1 MPCMKIAPLRLIACV
16 CALLIASSAVAD
28 DRPNIVFMLSDDQS
42 WSGTSV
48 PMHPDHD
55 FSCNKQLHTPH
66 LQGMAD
72 RGIRFSS
79 AYAPAPVCSP
89 TRASLITGR
98 SPAALGW
105 TKAGPSLTARKN
117 PPMLAPK
124 SSKSL
129 DSEIVTFA
137 ELLQQAGYRTAHLG
151 KWHLGGDGPEAHGFD
166 VSDGNIGNGESD
178 KHKAPN
184 PVDLF
189 GMAERA
195 EAFMTDA
202 KQAGKPFFIQLSWL
216 ALHSAEN
223 ALPETIAKYKAAG
236 LRRDRQ
242 AQRAA
247 LTQNMDTAVGR
258 VIASIEK
265 LGLADNTYVIFMSD
279 NGGPSRDGI
288 NGGKGNLFE
297 GGIRVPL
304 VVTGPGIHAKGWS
317 HTPVVGYDLYPT
329 FLDWAG
335 VEIPAS
341 VHAKL
346 EGGSIAGLLTGENN
360 KVERAREGLI
370 FHFPHYQTQV
380 TPHSA
385 IRVGDYK
392 LLKSHQTGKVKLFN
406 LQADLREQKDLSKSQ
421 PDIARDLEAK
431 LDAALKELGADLPVI
446 NKDYD
451 PSKPTETSVGPTRDR
466 G

>member
-1 MPCMKIAPLRLIACV
+1 MHTRTRLLSFIACLSLAGP
-16 CALLIASSAVAD
+16 ALAG
-28 DRPNIVFMLSDDQS
+28 DRPNIVFMLSDDQP

-55 FSCNKQLHTPH
+55 FSFEKGLHTPH
-66 LQGMAD
+66 LQEMAD

-89 TRASLITGR
+89 TRASLITGQ

-105 TKAGPSLTARKN
+105 TKAGPSLAARKN
-117 PPMLAPK
+117 PPMLAPQ
-124 SSKSL
+124 SDRSL
-129 DSEIVTFA
+129 DSDTVTFA

-151 KWHLGGDGPEAHGFD
+151 KWHLGGGGPEAHGFE
-166 VSDGNIGNGESD
+166 VSDGNIGNEESE

-189 GMAERA
+189 GMARRA
-195 EAFMTDA
+195 ESFMA
-202 KQAGKPFFIQLSWL
+202 ESKQAGKPFFLQLSWL
-216 ALHSAEN
+216 ALHSAKN
-223 ALPETIAKYKAAG
+223 ALPETIAKYQAAG
-236 LRRDRQ
+236 LRRERQ
-242 AQRAA
+242 AYRAA
-247 LTQNMDTAVGR
+247 LTENMDTAVGR
-258 VIASIEK
+258 VIASIDK
-265 LGLADNTYVIFMSD
+265 LGLADNTYILFMSD
-279 NGGPSRDGI
+279 NGGPSRDAL

-304 VVTGPGIHAKGWS
+304 VVTGPGIQPNSWS

-329 FLDWAG
+329 FLEWAG
-335 VEIPAS
+335 VQTPAG
-341 VHAKL
+341 VQAEL
-346 EGGSIAGLLTGENN
+346 EGGSLAGLMSGQADE
-360 KVERAREGLI
+360 VDRPREGLV

-385 IRVGDYK
+385 IRLGDYK
-392 LLKSHQTGKVKLFN
+392 LLKSHQTGRVKLFN
-406 LQADLREQKDLSKSQ
+406 LQTDLREKNDLSDEQ
-421 PDIARDLEAK
+421 PGLARDLEAK
-431 LDAALKELGADLPVI
+431 LDRALKDLGAELPTV

-466 G
+466 R

>member
-1 MPCMKIAPLRLIACV
+1 MPAYLHLITSCI
-16 CALLIASSAVAD
+16 ALLCISTAIAD
-28 DRPNIVFMLSDDQS
+28 GRPNIVFMLSDDQS

-55 FSCNKQLHTPH
+55 FSFDSDLHTPH
-66 LQGMAD
+66 LQKMAD
-72 RGIRFSS
+72 RGMRFSS

-117 PPMLAPK
+117 PPMLPPQ
-124 SSKSL
+124 SDRSL

-151 KWHLGGDGPEAHGFD
+151 KWHLGSDPKAHGFD
-166 VSDGNIGNGESD
+166 VTDGNIGNAESS

-195 EAFMTDA
+195 EGFMA
-202 KQAGKPFFIQLSWL
+202 ESKQAGKPFFIQLSWL

-223 ALPETIAKYKAAG
+223 ALPETIAKYRDAG
-236 LRRDRQ
+236 LRRERQ
-242 AQRAA
+242 INRAA
-247 LTQNMDTAVGR
+247 LTENMDTAVGR

-265 LGLADNTYVIFMSD
+265 LGLMDNTYVIFMSD
-279 NGGPSRDGI
+279 NGGPSRDALA
-288 NGGKGNLFE
+288 GGKGNLFE

-304 VVTGPGIHAKGWS
+304 VITGPGIGAKSWS
-317 HTPVVGYDLYPT
+317 DTPVIGYDFYPT

-335 VEIPAS
+335 VEIPS
-341 VHAKL
+341 DIQAKL
-346 EGGSIAGLLTGENN
+346 EGGSIAGVLSGQAAE
-360 KVERAREGLI
+360 VERQREGLV
-370 FHFPHYQTQV
+370 FHFPHYQTRI

-385 IRVGDYK
+385 IRLGDYK
-392 LLKSHQTGKVKLFN
+392 LLKSHQTGRVKLFN
-406 LQADLREQKDLSKSQ
+406 LQADLQEKNDLSEQQ
-421 PDIARDLEAK
+421 PGLAHDLEAK
-431 LDAALKELGADLPVI
+431 LNARLKELGAKLPVV
-446 NKDYD
+446 NNDYD
-451 PSKPTETSVGPTRDR
+451 PSKPTETGVGPTRDR
-466 G
+466 R

>member
-1 MPCMKIAPLRLIACV
+1 
-16 CALLIASSAVAD
+16 
-28 DRPNIVFMLSDDQS
+28 MLSDDQA

-48 PMHPDHD
+48 PMHPDYD
-55 FSCNKQLHTPH
+55 FSFDEDLHTPH
-66 LQGMAD
+66 LQAMAERGM
-72 RGIRFSS
+72 RFSS

-89 TRASLITGR
+89 TRASLMSGR

-105 TKAGPSLTARKN
+105 TKAGPSLAARKN
-117 PPMLAPK
+117 PPMLAPQ
-124 SSKSL
+124 SNRSF
-129 DSEIVTFA
+129 DSDIVTFA

-151 KWHLGGDGPEAHGFD
+151 KWHLDGGGPEANGFD
-166 VSDGNIGNGESD
+166 VSDGNIGNEASA
-178 KHKAPN
+178 KYKAPN

-195 EAFMTDA
+195 EDFMA
-202 KQAGKPFFIQLSWL
+202 ASKRSGKPFFIQLSWL

-223 ALPETIAKYKAAG
+223 ALPETIAKYQAARM
-236 LRRDRQ
+236 RRERQ
-242 AQRAA
+242 AHRAA
-247 LTQNMDTAVGR
+247 LTENMDTAVGR
-258 VIASIEK
+258 VIASVEK
-265 LGLADNTYVIFMSD
+265 LGLADNTYIIFMSD
-279 NGGPSRDGI
+279 NGGPSRDAL

-304 VVTGPGIHAKGWS
+304 VITGPGIEANSWS

-335 VEIPAS
+335 AEIPGN
-341 VHAKL
+341 VKAKL
-346 EGGSIAGLLTGENN
+346 EGGSIANVLSGQADA
-360 KVERAREGLI
+360 VDRPSEGLV

-392 LLKSHQTGKVKLFN
+392 LLKSHQSGKVKLFN
-406 LQADLREQKDLSKSQ
+406 LEEDLREKNDLSKKL
-421 PDIARDLEAK
+421 PDLARALEAK

-466 G
+466 R

>member
-1 MPCMKIAPLRLIACV
+1 MPGMTAAYRIVASLIF
-16 CALLIASSAVAD
+16 LLFASSAFAD
-28 DRPNIVFMLSDDQS
+28 TKPNIVFMLSDDQS
-42 WSGTSV
+42 WSGTAV

-55 FSCNKQLHTPH
+55 FSFDKDLNTPS
-66 LQGMAD
+66 LQGMAA
-72 RGIRFSS
+72 RGMRFSS

-98 SPAALGW
+98 NPAALGW
-105 TKAGPSLTARKN
+105 TKAGPSLSARKN

-124 SSKSL
+124 SDRSL
-129 DSEIVTFA
+129 DSDILTFA

-151 KWHLGGDGPEAHGFD
+151 KWHLSAGGPEAHGFD
-166 VSDGNIGNGESD
+166 ISDGNIGNEASSRY
-178 KHKAPN
+178 KAPN

-189 GMAERA
+189 GMAKRA
-195 EAFMTDA
+195 EDFMA
-202 KQAGKPFFIQLSWL
+202 GSKQAGKPFFIQLSWL

-242 AQRAA
+242 AHRAA
-247 LTQNMDTAVGR
+247 LTENMDTAVGR
-258 VIASIEK
+258 IIASIEK
-265 LGLADNTYVIFMSD
+265 LGLNDNTYIIFMSD
-279 NGGPSRDGI
+279 NGGPSRDSLA
-288 NGGKGNLFE
+288 GGKGNLFE

-304 VVTGPGIHAKGWS
+304 IITGPGIEKNSWS
-317 HTPVVGYDLYPT
+317 HTPVVGYDFYPT

-335 VEIPAS
+335 VEIPET
-341 VHAKL
+341 VQAKL
-346 EGGSIAGLLTGENN
+346 EGGSLA
-360 KVERAREGLI
+360 KVLSGQATEVDRPREGLV

-392 LLKSHQTGKVKLFN
+392 LLKSHQTGRVKLFN
-406 LQADLREQKDLSKSQ
+406 LQADPREKNDLSKSQ
-421 PDIARDLEAK
+421 RDLARDLEAK
-431 LDAALKELGADLPVI
+431 LDTALQELGASLPVV
-446 NKDYD
+446 NRDYD

-466 G
+466 R

>member
-1 MPCMKIAPLRLIACV
+1 MPCMPATLRLIISCI
-16 CALLIASSAVAD
+16 ALLLASSAVAD
-28 DRPNIVFMLSDDQS
+28 TKPNIVFMLSDDQS
-42 WSGTSV
+42 WSGTAV

-55 FSCNKQLHTPH
+55 FSFDKDLHTPH

-72 RGIRFSS
+72 RGMRFSS

-105 TKAGPSLTARKN
+105 TKAGPSLSARKN
-117 PPMLAPK
+117 PPMIPPQ
-124 SSKSL
+124 SDRSL
-129 DSEIVTFA
+129 DNDIVTFA

-151 KWHLGGDGPEAHGFD
+151 KWHLGSDPKTHGFD
-166 VSDGNIGNGESD
+166 VSDGNIGNAESS

-189 GMAERA
+189 GMAQRA
-195 EAFMTDA
+195 ESFMA
-202 KQAGKPFFIQLSWL
+202 ESKQAGKPFFLQLSWL

-223 ALPETIAKYKAAG
+223 ALPETIAKYQSNG
-236 LRRDRQ
+236 SRRDRQ
-242 AQRAA
+242 AYRAA
-247 LTQNMDTAVGR
+247 LTENMDTAVGR

-265 LGLADNTYVIFMSD
+265 LGLAENTYVIFMSD
-279 NGGPSRDGI
+279 NGGPSRDALS
-288 NGGKGNLFE
+288 GGKGNLFE

-304 VVTGPGIHAKGWS
+304 IITGPGIKANSWS
-317 HTPVVGYDLYPT
+317 HTAVVGYDLYPT

-335 VEIPAS
+335 VNIPAS
-341 VHAKL
+341 VRAKL
-346 EGGSIAGLLTGENN
+346 EGGSIAGLLTGQAD
-360 KVERAREGLI
+360 KVQRPREGLV

-406 LQADLREQKDLSKSQ
+406 LQADPREENDLSTEQ
-421 PDIARDLEAK
+421 PDLARDLETK
-431 LDAALKELGADLPVI
+431 LDAALKELSAAIPVV

-451 PSKPTETSVGPTRDR
+451 PSKPTETSSGPSR
-466 G
+466 GRR